1 MDGSDR
7 RPLAYYEAVPYLL
20 VLESVEREGQ
30 WLRRAEHP
38 ELPGC
43 VAEAPSA
50 LEALDQLDL
59 ERRRLLRHLWDRG
72 ASIPVPRPPLR
83 HLDQT
88 PGSVLS
94 PADRRPR

>member
-1 MDGSDR
+1 MGERQS
-7 RPLAYYEAVPYLL
+7 LAYYEAVPYLL
-20 VLESVEREGQ
+20 VLESVERGGE

-50 LEALDQLDL
+50 LEALDQL
-59 ERRRLLRHLWDRG
+59 EQARLRMLQQLWDRG

-83 HLDQT
+83 QL
-88 PGSVLS
+88 
-94 PADRRPR
+94 ARR